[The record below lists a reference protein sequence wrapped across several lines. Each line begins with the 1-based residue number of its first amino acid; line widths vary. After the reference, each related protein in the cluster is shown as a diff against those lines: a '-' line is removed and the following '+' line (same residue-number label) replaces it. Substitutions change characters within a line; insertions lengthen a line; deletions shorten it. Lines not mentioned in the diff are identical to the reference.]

1 MRRII
6 ITTLFAAGFAG
17 AALAESPLAVP
28 EAPFVSTAT
37 RAQVQA
43 ELDAYQRAGVNPW
56 STSYDLL
63 AHFHSTKTREA
74 VTADYVASR
83 DHVHSMNGEDSG
95 SQSLRIAARLAPAT
109 RGLASK

>member
-1 MRRII
+1 MQRII
-6 ITTLFAAGFAG
+6 VTTLFAAGFAG

-43 ELDAYQRAGVNPW
+43 ELAEFQRAGVDPW
-56 STSYDLL
+56 ATSYDQL
-63 AHFHSTKTREA
+63 AHFRSTKTREA
-74 VTADYVASR
+74 VTAEYRLAR
-83 DHVHSMNGEDSG
+83 DQVHAMNSEDSG

>member
-1 MRRII
+1 MQRII

-43 ELDAYQRAGVNPW
+43 ELAEFKRAGVDPW
-56 STSYDLL
+56 ATSYDQL
-63 AHFHSTKTREA
+63 ANFRSTKTREA
-74 VTADYVASR
+74 VTAEYLASR
-83 DHVHSMNGEDSG
+83 DQVHAMNSEDSG

-109 RGLASK
+109 RALASK